1 MIETEFIEYIV
12 KQLVDRPDAVK
23 VERAEDERGVLLN
36 LMVDPDD
43 LGRVIG
49 KHGATAQS
57 LRSLLRALGT
67 KNNDHYN
74 LKIIDTDESNDK
86 TNSKADDDVSNTTET
101 SQNSAAKPADV
112 ENSDSESSSETVEKA
127 DDDVSDRAKKLRE
140 DLAKYDD
147 LDI

>member
-1 MIETEFIEYIV
+1 MIESQFIEYVV
-12 KQLVDRPDAVK
+12 KQLVDHPEAVK
-23 VERAEDERGVLLN
+23 VECTEDERGTLLN
-36 LMVDPDD
+36 LSVDPED

-74 LKIIDTDESNDK
+74 LKIIDTDGDQTKSGDVKTTTENSQNLIDK
-86 TNSKADDDVSNTTET
+86 T
-101 SQNSAAKPADV
+101 PAV
-112 ENSDSESSSETVEKA
+112 ENTNSESASETVEKT
-127 DDDVSDRAKKLRE
+127 DDSVSERAQKLRE

>member
-1 MIETEFIEYIV
+1 MIESQFIEYVV
-12 KQLVDRPDAVK
+12 KQLVDHPDAVK

-36 LMVDPDD
+36 LSVDPED

-57 LRSLLRALGT
+57 LRALLRALGT

-74 LKIIDTDESNDK
+74 LKIIDTDGEKDDAPESEDVK
-86 TNSKADDDVSNTTET
+86 TTTE
-101 SQNSAAKPADV
+101 NSRNSDEKTPVV
-112 ENSDSESSSETVEKA
+112 ENSNSESTSETVEKA
-127 DDDVSDRAKKLRE
+127 KDDVSERAQKLRE